1 MRQYCYSLAG
11 FLQHFY
17 WQYLVIKFQKNRNME
32 ALLITL
38 WGTALIALG
47 FYIWMSYTKS
57 GKKWLKSLG

>member
-1 MRQYCYSLAG
+1 
-11 FLQHFY
+11 
-17 WQYLVIKFQKNRNME
+17 ME

-47 FYIWMSYTKS
+47 FNIWMSYTKS